1 MNTYDRELIATA
13 RALVAPGKGILAMD
27 ESNSTCAR
35 RFEKLGIP
43 VTVERRR
50 TYRELIITT
59 PKLAD
64 FISGAIL
71 YDETIRQSSQ
81 AGTPLIEMLQTA
93 GIIPGIKLDLGAK
106 DLPGCPGEKVT
117 EGLDSLSDRIAEY
130 YQMGARFAK
139 WRAVIAIS
147 QSERYANDADIPSE
161 TCLMA
166 NAHALARYAALCQ
179 AGGLVPIVEPEVLI
193 DGQHTIERC
202 YEVTDRTLQVV
213 FAQLRLN
220 RVELDKMVLKP
231 SMVLAGEKCPIQ
243 PSIDRVAEMTVQC
256 LRNNVPA
263 TVPGIAFLSGGQSN
277 ERATAH
283 LNAIHT
289 QFGSQCP
296 WAVTFSYARA
306 IQQPA
311 LDYWHGDDANIPEA
325 QQRLYQRAK
334 LNGAASK
341 GQYSL
346 EMERSIAMV

>member
-1 MNTYDRELIATA
+1 MNTSDRELIATA
-13 RALVAPGKGILAMD
+13 QALVSPGKGILAMD
-27 ESNSTCAR
+27 ESNGTCAR

-50 TYRELIITT
+50 AYRELIITT
-59 PKLAD
+59 PNVAE

-81 AGTPLIEMLQTA
+81 AGIPFVKLLQTA

-117 EGLDSLSDRIAEY
+117 EGLDGLGDRIAEY

-147 QSERYANDADIPSE
+147 QSERYANNPDIPSE
-161 TCLMA
+161 TCLVA

-193 DGQHTIERC
+193 DGQHSIERC

-220 RVELDKMVLKP
+220 RVELDKMILKP

-243 PSIDRVAEMTVQC
+243 ASVEQVAAMTVQC

-263 TVPGIAFLSGGQSN
+263 SVPGIAFLSGGQSN

-283 LNAIHT
+283 LNTIHT
-289 QFGSQCP
+289 QFGSKCP

-311 LDYWHGDDANIPEA
+311 LDYWHGDDANISAA
-325 QQRLYQRAK
+325 QKRLYQRAK
-334 LNGAASK
+334 LNGAAST
-341 GQYSL
+341 GQYTP